1 MVCSMGTLAASGGY
15 YIAAACDRIY
25 ASAGTITGSIGVISQ
40 VPHVEGLLQLVRV
53 NVDTRDAAE
62 LLVTLIE
69 GILSLAKT
77 SQEAAVLHTGSRN
90 IRTIVEGLRA
100 SA

>member
-1 MVCSMGTLAASGGY
+1 MEHVFEEWITALAAALDEGK
-15 YIAAACDRIY
+15 RR
-25 ASAGTITGSIGVISQ
+25 GV
-40 VPHVEGLLQLVRV
+40 VRV
-53 NVDTRDAAE
+53 NVDTRDAVE

-77 SQEAAVLHTGSRN
+77 AQEAAVLHTGSRN